1 MISSEMMIDLFKP
14 EIIISFEKFWDPH
27 ETSPFLEKIRKENR

>member
-1 MISSEMMIDLFKP
+1 MYLVKL
-14 EIIISFEKFWDPH
+14 EIIILLEKFWDPH